1 MFYGRNPIEGVAACR
16 RGERSVPLG
25 GVPRGGP
32 PLGDSL
38 VTFSSGRKSPG
49 CRAERL
55 HWGPQGLP
63 APHKLPGRGAE
74 RPPRNKHTPGTARQA
89 VWPRTKPMRE
99 SGAASCR
106 PLEQAWRNSI
116 CTNRSKRE
124 AGVQPP
130 PEEQYAEMGAG
141 SACRESGAAS
151 CRREMGAGS
160 ACRREGKAKIKKEPG
175 RESGAASCRREMGAG
190 SAPSD
195 RISAIKCPLRERK
208 TKTKR
213 RTRTRIASRLSLV
226 VEARGIEPLSENLS
240 IRLSPSAV
248 YRFCLA
254 AASLCSAPANWRAA
268 SVDSSSSA
276 VRDAPA

>member
-1 MFYGRNPIEGVAACR
+1 MPQ
-16 RGERSVPLG
+16 GERSVPLG

-74 RPPRNKHTPGTARQA
+74 RPPRNKHTPGTATQA
-89 VWPRTKPMRE
+89 VGARTKPM
-99 SGAASCR
+99 
-106 PLEQAWRNSI
+106 
-116 CTNRSKRE
+116 
-124 AGVQPP
+124 
-130 PEEQYAEMGAG
+130 
-141 SACRESGAAS
+141 RESGAAS

-175 RESGAASCRREMGAG
+175 RESGAASCRRELRPG

-208 TKTKR
+208 AKTK
-213 RTRTRIASRLSLV
+213 SR
-226 VEARGIEPLSENLS
+226 AQN
-240 IRLSPSAV
+240 
-248 YRFCLA
+248 
-254 AASLCSAPANWRAA
+254 ANCVQAQ
-268 SVDSSSSA
+268 
-276 VRDAPA
+276 PGGGEGN

>member
-1 MFYGRNPIEGVAACR
+1 MPQ
-16 RGERSVPLG
+16 GERSVPLG

-89 VWPRTKPMRE
+89 VGPRTKP
-99 SGAASCR
+99 
-106 PLEQAWRNSI
+106 I
-116 CTNRSKRE
+116 
-124 AGVQPP
+124 
-130 PEEQYAEMGAG
+130 
-141 SACRESGAAS
+141 RESGAAS

-160 ACRREGKAKIKKEPG
+160 ACRRELRP
-175 RESGAASCRREMGAG
+175 G

-208 TKTKR
+208 TKTK
-213 RTRTRIASRLSLV
+213 SRAQNANCV
-226 VEARGIEPLSENLS
+226 QAQPGGQERE
-240 IRLSPSAV
+240 
-248 YRFCLA
+248 
-254 AASLCSAPANWRAA
+254 LCEHLREKNQGHPPQNQ
-268 SVDSSSSA
+268 
-276 VRDAPA
+276 

>member
-1 MFYGRNPIEGVAACR
+1 MPQ
-16 RGERSVPLG
+16 GERSVPLG

-89 VWPRTKPMRE
+89 VGARTKPMRE

-106 PLEQAWRNSI
+106 
-116 CTNRSKRE
+116 
-124 AGVQPP
+124 
-130 PEEQYAEMGAG
+130 
-141 SACRESGAAS
+141 RES
-151 CRREMGAGS
+151 GAGS

-175 RESGAASCRREMGAG
+175 RESGAASCRRELRPG
-190 SAPSD
+190 SAWWWRRGELNP
-195 RISAIKCPLRERK
+195 CPKTSPYVFLRAQFTVFALRQ
-208 TKTKR
+208 
-213 RTRTRIASRLSLV
+213 L
-226 VEARGIEPLSENLS
+226 P
-240 IRLSPSAV
+240 
-248 YRFCLA
+248 FA
-254 AASLCSAPANWRAA
+254 AHRQTGAPHR
-268 SVDSSSSA
+268 
-276 VRDAPA
+276 